1 MISPR
6 VAVAFFLVLVLFLFA
21 RMAPRKAATWS
32 MLLATMFLP
41 VKGGFDLPL
50 FPPIDKDTAGV
61 VAALLG
67 CLWAARGQLLSARPG
82 TGLDLWILAAAAGT
96 VGTVLTNGET
106 LYYAR
111 PVIHGLRPWDII
123 SMVSRDLLAYGL
135 PFFLGRALIRT
146 PEALRDL
153 LRSLVWAGLGYS
165 VLALIEM
172 RISPQLHRWVYGFMP
187 IAFFTTYRLGGY
199 RPMVFME
206 GLSVGPFMLSA
217 TLAAIALQR
226 CGQSILPSVSRLISP
241 YLLMVFVLCRSL
253 ASIVY
258 GLVVV
263 PIQWLL
269 GTRQAL
275 LAATLLSALVCAYP
289 VMRMVTS
296 GPTDSMVDVAMSFN
310 EARALSLEHRFNTE
324 EALLT
329 RAKKKF
335 LLGWG
340 GFNREK
346 IVAEA
351 HGYRLRQIDGF
362 WIMQLGTS
370 GIIGLVTSMALLLN
384 PIWLAWRRRRRFRE
398 PAPGLLVSCMA
409 LIVAI
414 RAVDML
420 PNTHY
425 GPLVFYFGGALYG
438 VVRSFRSPIDAP
450 STRIPEPP
458 AEHSDMAP
466 PAPEASL
473 EPGASERPV
482 PGRLADLLRRRSW

>member
-6 VAVAFFLVLVLFLFA
+6 VAVAFFFVLVLFLFT

-61 VAALLG
+61 LAALLG
-67 CLWAARGQLLSARPG
+67 CLWAARGRLLSARPG

-96 VGTVLTNGET
+96 VGTVLTNGEP
-106 LYYAR
+106 LYYAK
-111 PVIHGLRPWDII
+111 PVIQGLRLWDIV

-153 LRSLVWAGLGYS
+153 LRSLVWAGLAYS
-165 VLALIEM
+165 LLALIEM

-187 IAFFTTYRLGGY
+187 IAFNTTYRLGGY

-226 CGQSILPSVSRLISP
+226 CGQSILPRVSRFISP

-253 ASIVY
+253 ASLVY
-258 GLVVV
+258 GLVLV

-269 GTRQAL
+269 SARQAL
-275 LAATLLSALVCAYP
+275 LAAALLSALVCAYP
-289 VMRMVTS
+289 ATRMLTS
-296 GPTDSMVDVAMSFN
+296 GPTGFMVDVAMSFN

-324 EALLT
+324 EELLA

-346 IVAEA
+346 IVPEA
-351 HGYRLRQIDGF
+351 HGSRLRKIDGF
-362 WIMQLGTS
+362 WIMQLGTN
-370 GIIGLVTSMALLLN
+370 GIFGLVTSMALLLN
-384 PIWLAWRRRRRFRE
+384 PIWLAWRRRRRFSE

-425 GPLVFYFGGALYG
+425 GPLVFYFAGALYG
-438 VVRSFRSPIDAP
+438 MVRSFRSPITSLSARDL
-450 STRIPEPP
+450 EPP
-458 AEHSDMAP
+458 EAYSDV
-466 PAPEASL
+466 SL
-473 EPGASERPV
+473 PEPGASEHPL
-482 PGRLADLLRRRSW
+482 PGRLADLLGRRSR